1 MISCLI
7 IVVGIC
13 SGALFQS
20 EKYEACSR
28 CYYSNKPSDTMD
40 ILMKISFIMNL
51 SLISEIYTNYLPIE
65 SNSTSPLREKKDYY
79 GKVD

>member
-1 MISCLI
+1 
-7 IVVGIC
+7 
-13 SGALFQS
+13 
-20 EKYEACSR
+20 
-28 CYYSNKPSDTMD
+28 MD